1 MSDDTSRV
9 YTPKGK
15 VAHLTEQG
23 TITLCRLWYP
33 DGFLGTGS
41 QEEYET
47 AATMPTCKTCYIKD
61 GGA

>member
-1 MSDDTSRV
+1 MSDTRRV

-15 VAHLTEQG
+15 VAHLTQQG

-33 DGFLGTGS
+33 EGLWGTGS
-41 QEEYET
+41 QEEYEK
-47 AATMPTCKTCYIKD
+47 AAALPTCKTCYVKD